1 MDLISI
7 SIILAIFFAFLLL
20 SSVWIG
26 FSLIGVA
33 LIALMLNGNQ
43 AIDLIFSATA
53 FAHLSSWSLIALP
66 LFIWMGE
73 LLYKAKVADD
83 LFDGLSP
90 LLSKLPGGH
99 LHINV
104 FGSGIFAALSGSSA
118 ATAATIGR
126 MTIPE
131 LKARGY
137 KDNDIYGSL
146 AGSATLGLLIPP
158 SIILIVYGV
167 AADISIA
174 DLFVAGIVPGLI
186 LLMLFSGFIAIKGV
200 GKKHTISFNEQ
211 QQPSVRNVIKLFPI
225 LTLIAFVILAIYF
238 GLATPSE
245 SAVLGIIGS
254 LILIKAKGKL
264 TLKLLEESLIDSAM
278 TTAMILLI
286 LLGASFVTIAMGF
299 LQLPAT
305 LATWIGSLSLSN
317 YELLLYL
324 TIAFIVLGL
333 FLDGISIIVLTA
345 AILLPIVEL
354 AGIDL
359 IWFGIY
365 LVVVVEISQITPPIG
380 FNLFVLKSLSKA
392 SLTELSKACLPYFLI
407 MLGMLL
413 LLISFP
419 GLVSVI

>member
-1 MDLISI
+1 MDIVSLSA
-7 SIILAIFFAFLLL
+7 ILAVIFALLL
-20 SSVWIG
+20 LTGVWIG

-33 LIALMLNGNQ
+33 LVALILNNNS
-43 AIDLIFSATA
+43 AIDLIFAGTA
-53 FAHLSSWSLIALP
+53 FAHLTPWSLIALP

-83 LFDGLSP
+83 LFNGLSP
-90 LLSKLPGGH
+90 ILAKLPGGH

-131 LKARGY
+131 LKKRGY
-137 KDNDIYGSL
+137 NEQDIYGSL

-174 DLFVAGIVPGLI
+174 DLFIAGILPGLI
-186 LLMLFSGFIAIKGV
+186 LLALFSTYIAIRGYLKPVDKNQLIASSG
-200 GKKHTISFNEQ
+200 N
-211 QQPSVRNVIKLFPI
+211 P
-225 LTLIAFVILAIYF
+225 LTLLPIISLITFVIAAIYF
-238 GLATPSE
+238 GFATPSE
-245 SAVLGIIGS
+245 SAVLGIVGS
-254 LILIKAKGKL
+254 FILIKAKKRL
-264 TLKLLEESLIDSAM
+264 TLELVKQSLVDAAM

-305 LATWIGSLSLSN
+305 LATWIASLELSN
-317 YELLLYL
+317 YQLLIYL
-324 TIAFIVLGL
+324 TLAFILLGL

-380 FNLFVLKSLSKA
+380 FNLFVLKSLTSA
-392 SLTELSKACLPYFLI
+392 SLAQLAKACLPYFLI
-407 MLGMLL
+407 MLLMLGL
-413 LLISFP
+413 LVMFP
-419 GLVSVI
+419 EIVTR

>member
-1 MDLISI
+1 MDIVSLSA
-7 SIILAIFFAFLLL
+7 ILAIVFVLLL
-20 SSVWIG
+20 LTGVWIG

-33 LIALMLNGNQ
+33 LIALMLNNNT
-43 AIDLIFSATA
+43 AIELIFAGTA
-53 FAHLSSWSLIALP
+53 FAHLTPWSLISLP

-83 LFDGLSP
+83 LFNGLSP
-90 LLSKLPGGH
+90 LLEKLPGGH

-131 LKARGY
+131 LKKRGY
-137 KDNDIYGSL
+137 NEQDIYGSL

-174 DLFVAGIVPGLI
+174 DLFIAGILPGLI
-186 LLMLFSGFIAIKGV
+186 LLLMFSSYIAIRGFKQPKATFQATSKGSPWLLLPI
-200 GKKHTISFNEQ
+200 IS
-211 QQPSVRNVIKLFPI
+211 
-225 LTLIAFVILAIYF
+225 LIVFVISAIYF
-238 GLATPSE
+238 GIATPSE
-245 SAVLGIIGS
+245 SAALGIVGS
-254 LILIKAKGKL
+254 FILIKAKKKL
-264 TLKLLEESLIDSAM
+264 SFSLIKESLINAAM
-278 TTAMILLI
+278 TSAMILLI

-305 LATWIGSLSLSN
+305 LATWIASLELST
-317 YELLLYL
+317 YQLLFCL
-324 TIAFIVLGL
+324 TLAFIILGL

-365 LVVVVEISQITPPIG
+365 LVIVVEISQITPPIG
-380 FNLFVLKSLSKA
+380 FNLFVLKSLTNA
-392 SLTELSKACLPYFLI
+392 SLSQLARACVPYFLI
-407 MLGMLL
+407 MLMMLCL
-413 LLISFP
+413 LVMFP
-419 GLVSVI
+419 QIITK

>member
-7 SIILAIFFAFLLL
+7 SIILAVFFAFLLL

-33 LIALMLNGNQ
+33 LAALILNGNQ
-43 AIDLIFSATA
+43 AIELIFSATA

-73 LLYKAKVADD
+73 LLYKAKIADD

-174 DLFVAGIVPGLI
+174 DLFVAGILPGLI
-186 LLMLFSGFIAIKGV
+186 LLMLFSGFIVIKGLS
-200 GKKHTISFNEQ
+200 KKNTVSFNEQ
-211 QQPSVRNVIKLFPI
+211 QQPSVRNIIKLFPI
-225 LTLIAFVILAIYF
+225 LALIGFVILAIYF

-264 TLKLLEESLIDSAM
+264 TLILLEESLIDSAM

-324 TIAFIVLGL
+324 TIAFIILGL

-392 SLTELSKACLPYFLI
+392 SLTELSKACLPYFFI

-413 LLISFP
+413 LLIAFP
-419 GLVSVI
+419 SLVSVI

>member
-1 MDLISI
+1 MDIVSLSA
-7 SIILAIFFAFLLL
+7 ILAIVFALLL
-20 SSVWIG
+20 LTGVWIG

-33 LIALMLNGNQ
+33 LIALMLNNNT
-43 AIDLIFSATA
+43 AIELIFAGTA
-53 FAHLSSWSLIALP
+53 FAHLTPWSLIALP

-83 LFDGLSP
+83 LFNGLSP
-90 LLSKLPGGH
+90 LLTKLPGGH

-131 LKARGY
+131 LKKRGY
-137 KDNDIYGSL
+137 NEQDIYGSL

-174 DLFVAGIVPGLI
+174 DLFIAGILPGLI
-186 LLMLFSGFIAIKGV
+186 LLLMFSSYIAIRGFKQPKATFQATSKGSPWQLLPI
-200 GKKHTISFNEQ
+200 IS
-211 QQPSVRNVIKLFPI
+211 
-225 LTLIAFVILAIYF
+225 LIAFVITAIYF
-238 GLATPSE
+238 GFATPSE
-245 SAVLGIIGS
+245 SAALGIVGS
-254 LILIKAKGKL
+254 FILIKANKKL
-264 TLKLLEESLIDSAM
+264 SFSLIKESLIDAALTSAI
-278 TTAMILLI
+278 ILLI

-305 LATWIGSLSLSN
+305 LATWIASLELSN
-317 YELLLYL
+317 YQLLICL
-324 TIAFIVLGL
+324 TLAFIVLGL

-365 LVVVVEISQITPPIG
+365 LVIVVEISQITPPIG
-380 FNLFVLKSLSKA
+380 FNLFVLKSLTNA
-392 SLTELSKACLPYFLI
+392 SLSQVARACVPYFII
-407 MLGMLL
+407 MLMMLGL
-413 LLISFP
+413 LVMFP
-419 GLVSVI
+419 HIVIGL